1 MTARAPETIAQV
13 VEHGL
18 CIGCGLCQ
26 AMAPDRWQMRYTP
39 QGRLR
44 PAPISQGDD
53 TDILAACP
61 GAVAMANPDKTPETD
76 SVWGN
81 FHTVTRAWAGDP
93 DVRFRGATGGV
104 LTALGMYLLTSG
116 QAKFVLHCTAD
127 PDHPMQSPWTIS
139 TTPDQVFKASGSR
152 YGPSNTLAGLE
163 IALARNEPFAV
174 IAKPCDAGAIRAL
187 AQSDPRIDTLIVAV
201 LVMVCGGASDLG
213 KSRAVLNEFDIDEQ
227 DLTLFRY
234 RGFGNPG
241 PTRIETRD
249 GRAVEK
255 TYLDMW
261 ADETGWRI
269 QSRCKICPDAIGEAA
284 DLAAADIWPG
294 GSPTGEDAGFNGVI
308 TRTDQGQRLLD
319 AALAD
324 GALKQDQ
331 TLTPRDMDD
340 FQPHQVRKKHQVA
353 ARLRGLTAAGHPV
366 FRHVGLRIDD
376 LDTGNIAEEH
386 GARERAA
393 QGRFSEPFDFDSD

>member
-1 MTARAPETIAQV
+1 MNRRSPDTIAQV
-13 VEHGL
+13 VENGL

-44 PAPISQGDD
+44 PAPIEPGDD
-53 TDILAACP
+53 SAILAACP
-61 GAVAMANPDKTPETD
+61 GVVAIANPDKTPETD

-81 FHTVTRAWAGDP
+81 YHTMTRAWAGDP

-104 LTALGMYLLTSG
+104 LTALGMFLLSSG
-116 QAKFVLHCTAD
+116 RAKFVLHCTAD
-127 PDHPMQSPWTIS
+127 LDHPMHSPWTIS
-139 TTPDQVFKASGSR
+139 TTPEQVFKAAGSR
-152 YGPSNTLAGLE
+152 YGPSDTLAGLDA
-163 IALARNEPFAV
+163 ALARNEPFAV
-174 IAKPCDAGAIRAL
+174 IAKPCDAGAIRAR
-187 AQSDPRIDTLIVAV
+187 AQADPRIDALIVAV

-213 KSRAVLNEFDIDEQ
+213 KSRAVLDEFNIDEQ

-241 PTRIETRD
+241 LTRIETRD

-261 ADETGWRI
+261 ADEAGWRI

-294 GSPTGEDAGFNGVI
+294 GSPTGEDAGFNGMI
-308 TRTDQGQRLLD
+308 TRTDRGQDLLD
-319 AALAD
+319 AAISS

-331 TLTPRDMDD
+331 TLTPRDFDN

-353 ARLRGLTAAGHPV
+353 ARLRGLTAAGQPV
-366 FRHVGLRIDD
+366 YRHAGLRIDE
-376 LDTGNIAEEH
+376 LDTGDTAEEQ
-386 GARERAA
+386 GAQDRAV
-393 QGRFSEPFDFDSD
+393 QGRFSEPFMPE